1 MAITSATRD
10 NPMSGLI
17 RPGLPVIF
25 SNGFEEGAGGDF
37 ADWDTQV
44 QSGPNVCTTSVANP
58 RTGGRS
64 LVSGFANLA
73 AYVLKGLS
81 ITAREIEADF
91 WLAHIA
97 NDSFGENDWVA
108 VMTFEVA
115 PAGFAAVCGY
125 GYSDG
130 NVVPMVRLANMV
142 FSTNFVMTEAD
153 IYRNWVARAGFTK
166 SGSYVKL
173 FIDGLLVA
181 QNSRTGDRSGDV
193 IDQFGMGYPTNGG
206 GDFTCSDY
214 IDDLVLRGRV

>member
-1 MAITSATRD
+1 MEVIVG
-10 NPMSGLI
+10 NGII
-17 RPGLPVIF
+17 RPILPTIF
-25 SNGFEEGAGGDF
+25 SNGFESSDF
-37 ADWDTQV
+37 SDWDTRV
-44 QSGPNVCTTSVANP
+44 ENGGSTCDQSAVNP
-58 RTGGRS
+58 RTGVRS
-64 LVSGFANLA
+64 LVSSWVNQT
-73 AYVLKGLS
+73 AYMLEGLS
-81 ITAREIEADF
+81 VTAREIEADF

-115 PAGFAAVCGY
+115 GVSIPAVCGY

-142 FSTNFVMTEAD
+142 YSTNFVMTEAD

-166 SGSYVKL
+166 SGSYMKL

-181 QNSRTGDRSGDV
+181 QDSRTGDMSGHAT
-193 IDQFGMGYPTNGG
+193 DQFVMGYPTNGG
-206 GDFTCSDY
+206 GEFTCSDY